1 MPRKV
6 IIDCDPGI
14 DDALALTMALFDPRL
29 EVVAVTATG
38 GNVPVDQ
45 ANRNLQGVVE
55 WLDPP
60 RLPRVGFGA
69 PGESGLPTD
78 AREIHGADGLGNLSL
93 EVPELHHQHRAEK
106 IIHDEI
112 RSASEEV
119 TIVCLGPLTNIAR
132 ALRRDSTLASQIGQ
146 IVIMGG
152 AVAVAGDE
160 TPCAEF
166 NMFCDPV
173 AAREVLR
180 APMTKTLVPLD
191 ALRQV
196 NFSLEFL
203 EQLPPE
209 ETRAGDLLRRLVPFY
224 FRSYRQQLGLELF
237 YLHEAVALLAATD
250 PDLFEATPMAG
261 DVETTGELTVGATI
275 FDRRQNPQWRDNM
288 EVVTSV
294 NVDKVHERL
303 QQCLRSAGEA
313 TKS

>member
-14 DDALALTMALFDPRL
+14 DDALALTLALFDPRL
-29 EVVAVTATG
+29 EVVAATATG

-45 ANRNLQGVVE
+45 ANRNLQGVIE

-78 AREIHGADGLGNLSL
+78 AREIHGADGLGNLGL

-106 IIHDEI
+106 IIHDEL
-112 RSASEEV
+112 RAAPEEI

-132 ALRRDSTLASQIGQ
+132 ALRRDSTLATQIGQ

-152 AVAVAGDE
+152 AIAAAGDE

-166 NMFCDPV
+166 NIFCDPV

-180 APMTKTLVPLD
+180 APIAKTVVPLD

-196 NFSLEFL
+196 NFSLDFV
-203 EQLPPE
+203 EQLPQDN
-209 ETRAGDLLRRLVPFY
+209 TRAGDLLRRLVPFY
-224 FRSYRQQLGLELF
+224 FRAYRQQLGLELF

-250 PDLFEATPMAG
+250 PDLFETTPMAG
-261 DVETTGELTVGATI
+261 DVETAGELSVGATI
-275 FDRRQNPQWRDNM
+275 FDRRQNPQWRTNM
-288 EVVTSV
+288 EVVTAV
-294 NVDKVHERL
+294 NVEGVHARL
-303 QQCLRSAGEA
+303 QQLLRSAGEA
-313 TKS
+313 TS